1 MTAKELIELTVKH
14 TVSELKR
21 AGMIRENRLNS
32 YQKTERAL
40 FLYPKMKKIVGDY
53 EIDGLKITQKFIQL
67 IDDALAGIS
76 DDPYFDII
84 PMKYFDGKT
93 HEEIAEYF
101 NVQPAAISKQRKRLI
116 NRLRGVIFSDD
127 FISELYNGYENV

>member
-1 MTAKELIELTVKH
+1 MTAKQLIELTVKH
-14 TVSELKR
+14 TISELKR

-32 YQKTERAL
+32 YQKTEKVL
-40 FLYPKMKKIVGDY
+40 YEYPKIKKIVGEY
-53 EIDGLKITQKFIQL
+53 EIDGLKITREFVRL
-67 IDDALAGIS
+67 IDDILAGIS

-84 PMKYFDGKT
+84 RLKYFEGKT

-116 NRLRGVIFSDD
+116 NRLRGVIFSDG

>member
-1 MTAKELIELTVKH
+1 MTVKQLIELTVKH

-21 AGMIRENRLNS
+21 AGMIRENKLNS
-32 YQKTERAL
+32 YQKTEKVL
-40 FLYPKMKKIVGDY
+40 YEYPKIKKIVGEY
-53 EIDGLKITQKFIQL
+53 EIDGLKITREFVRL
-67 IDDALAGIS
+67 IDDILAGIS

-84 PMKYFDGKT
+84 RLKYFEGKT

>member
-1 MTAKELIELTVKH
+1 MTAKQLIELTVKH
-14 TVSELKR
+14 TISELKR

-32 YQKTERAL
+32 YQKTEKVL
-40 FLYPKMKKIVGDY
+40 YEYPKIKKIVGEY
-53 EIDGLKITQKFIQL
+53 EIDGLKITREFVRL
-67 IDDALAGIS
+67 IDDVLAGIS

-84 PMKYFDGKT
+84 RLKYFEGKT

>member
-1 MTAKELIELTVKH
+1 MTAKQLIELTVKH
-14 TVSELKR
+14 TISELKR

-32 YQKTERAL
+32 YQKTEKVL
-40 FLYPKMKKIVGDY
+40 YEYPKIKKIVGEY
-53 EIDGLKITQKFIQL
+53 EIDGLKITREFVRL
-67 IDDALAGIS
+67 IDDILAGIS

-84 PMKYFDGKT
+84 RLKYFEGKT

>member
-1 MTAKELIELTVKH
+1 MTAKQLIELTVKH

-21 AGMIRENRLNS
+21 AGMIRENKLNS
-32 YQKTERAL
+32 YQKTEKV
-40 FLYPKMKKIVGDY
+40 LYEYTKIKKIVGEY
-53 EIDGLKITQKFIQL
+53 EIDGLKITREFVRL
-67 IDDALAGIS
+67 IDDVLAGIS

-84 PMKYFDGKT
+84 RLKYFEGKT